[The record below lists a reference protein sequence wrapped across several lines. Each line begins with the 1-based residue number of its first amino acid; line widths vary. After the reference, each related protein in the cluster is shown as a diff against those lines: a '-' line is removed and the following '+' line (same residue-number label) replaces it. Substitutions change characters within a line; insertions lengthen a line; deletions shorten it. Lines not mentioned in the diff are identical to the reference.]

1 MRERHIYGKGYAVQK
16 YPIDMDLQYD
26 LNDICFNKMQAANI
40 AYPDH
45 NNAVL
50 QYFNLIHRQIEPRP
64 RIVHKSDEFVCPAGY
79 DKALEKFEQC
89 IRMGSNLL
97 PFLSTKVIEAD
108 KKDDLLNSL
117 GIWHFHLSIRPRE
130 DGFVKRNQWLIL
142 AVVTDSDFYMLKV
155 CDHSNDYWTYD
166 RSLNEI
172 IERNWP
178 ELFDQYE
185 LKGITGIDDL
195 NLDEYIQARKAHA
208 NMFYQLQDGRIIMG
222 RGT

>member
-50 QYFNLIHRQIEPRP
+50 QYFNLILRQIEPRP

-89 IRMGSNLL
+89 IRIGSNLL

-117 GIWHFHLSIRPRE
+117 GILLTEIPKHQE
-130 DGFVKRNQWLIL
+130 D
-142 AVVTDSDFYMLKV
+142 TDRTFLEKLEPWSPDLPAGCRKQ
-155 CDHSNDYWTYD
+155 
-166 RSLNEI
+166 LN
-172 IERNWP
+172 
-178 ELFDQYE
+178 
-185 LKGITGIDDL
+185 
-195 NLDEYIQARKAHA
+195 
-208 NMFYQLQDGRIIMG
+208 
-222 RGT
+222 